1 MTSAFPTLAQPG
13 FQLDTT
19 VSNDALDVHFS
30 GSADMHAIEPLAN
43 CLAQVH
49 RLATERRVQRVRI
62 DFRKLEFMN
71 SSCFKSFV
79 SWIGSVQDLAP
90 ADRYQ
95 IEFLSNAL
103 MHWQRRSLNALRCF
117 AMDLV
122 VIQT

>member
-1 MTSAFPTLAQPG
+1 MTSAFPTLSQPG
-13 FQLDTT
+13 FDLDT
-19 VSNDALDVHFS
+19 VVAEDALDVRFS
-30 GSADMHAIEPLAN
+30 GSADMHAIEPLDN

-62 DFRKLEFMN
+62 DFRNLEFMN

-79 SWIGSVQDLAP
+79 SWIGNVQDLP
-90 ADRYQ
+90 AGERYQ

-103 MHWQRRSLNALRCF
+103 MRWQRRSLSALRCF

-122 VIQT
+122 VITT